1 MANTPTDAEEHDEP
15 DLLEL
20 VRRLGIASD
29 RVGQAFAARQ
39 GLHPT
44 DLQALLHVMEA
55 EGRGTPLT
63 AGQLGLALG
72 LTSGATTGVIDRL
85 SQQGHLSRRR
95 DDRDR
100 RRIYLAYGEPGWVVA
115 QQFFAPLERLGEQAL
130 EGFSH
135 EERTA
140 AARVLTAL
148 VGVFTDYAAE
158 TDAPPPHEG

>member
-1 MANTPTDAEEHDEP
+1 MPDKPTDPDEP

-55 EGRGTPLT
+55 DVRGTPLT

-85 SQQGHLSRRR
+85 SEQGHLSRRR

-100 RRIYLAYGEPGWVVA
+100 RRVYLAYGEPGWVVA
-115 QQFFAPLERLGEQAL
+115 QQFFAPLERLGNEAL
-130 EGFSH
+130 EGFSR
-135 EERTA
+135 EERA
-140 AARVLTAL
+140 VAARVLTAL
-148 VGVFTDYAAE
+148 VGVFTAYAAE
-158 TDAPPPHEG
+158 TDETRPPEV